1 MILDYEYLQSILQG
15 EGLIVTDFYFPCG
28 SRFGGFGTIYL
39 AVDSRRKQDQ
49 RQYNYICFHCFN
61 GWGGLFFFQLGS
73 AGLTLR
79 GLREVVQH
87 DTIFPGKVFLGDTA
101 DVFTRNLEV
110 PIYFSVNEV

>member
-1 MILDYEYLQSILQG
+1 AGAEQLACHRNIAGLFTFIYGVVAKLQRELNPGKLMILDYEYLQSILQG

-79 GLREVVQH
+79 GLR
-87 DTIFPGKVFLGDTA
+87 
-101 DVFTRNLEV
+101 
-110 PIYFSVNEV
+110 